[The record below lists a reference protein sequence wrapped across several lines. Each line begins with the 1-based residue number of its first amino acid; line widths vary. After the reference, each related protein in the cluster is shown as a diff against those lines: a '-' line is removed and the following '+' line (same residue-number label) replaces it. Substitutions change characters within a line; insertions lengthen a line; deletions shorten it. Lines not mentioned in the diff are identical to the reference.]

1 MNRFLKTLLLWLML
15 VALPFQGI
23 AASMQTVCA
32 PAAGNGSAGVPAP
45 AQVHHHDDTATHM
58 AHADAGHHDASIK
71 PANSPDNTH
80 DGEHQH
86 AACSACAN
94 CCVGALALLSKPGPD
109 SACRAAL
116 PVTAAPLPWLAGVVP
131 SGLERPPK
139 PSAS

>member
-23 AASMQTVCA
+23 AATMQTVCA
-32 PAAGNGSAGVPAP
+32 PAGGNGSAGMPDS
-45 AQVHHHDDTATHM
+45 AQVHHHDDAAMHT
-58 AHADAGHHDASIK
+58 AHAGAGHHDASIK

-86 AACSACAN
+86 GACSVCAN
-94 CCVGALALLSKPGPD
+94 CCVGALALLSKAGPD

-116 PVTAAPLPWLAGVVP
+116 PVTAAPLPWLASVVP